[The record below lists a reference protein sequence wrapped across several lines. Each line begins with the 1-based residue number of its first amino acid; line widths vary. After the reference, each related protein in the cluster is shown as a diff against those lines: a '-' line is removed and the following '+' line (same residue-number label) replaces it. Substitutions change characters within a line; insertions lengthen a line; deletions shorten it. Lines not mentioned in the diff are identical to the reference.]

1 MIELIQI
8 PYSPFCLVQKRIL
21 EYGGIPHKVIN
32 IPNTDRSLVWKLTK
46 QRYYAVPI
54 VRDGR
59 TVLFETADDSQVIA
73 KYLNDK
79 YSLGLFPSQWRGIQR
94 LLWSHIEDVIEG
106 YTFKLNDA
114 HYKDFVPSTE
124 RLAFIRHKERKF
136 GRGCLEK
143 WAEQKD
149 ELTEALAQKLLPFEE
164 MLFERDFLLDSQ
176 PRFLDFDLYG
186 MLANF
191 LYTGHYEIPRQH
203 TCLRDWYKR
212 ISTIKLANSTREKLR
227 S

>member
-54 VRDGR
+54 IRDGR
-59 TVLFETADDSQVIA
+59 TVVFETADDSQVIA
-73 KYLNDK
+73 KYLDEK
-79 YSLGLFPSQWRGIQR
+79 FGLGLFPSNWRGIQH
-94 LLWSHIEDVIEG
+94 LLWTDIEDVIEG

-114 HYKDFVPSTE
+114 HYKEFIPASE
-124 RLAFIRHKERKF
+124 RLPFIRHKERKF
-136 GRGCLEK
+136 GRGCLEQ
-143 WAEQKD
+143 WGEQQEQLKKG
-149 ELTEALAQKLLPFEE
+149 LAQKLLPFEE
-164 MLFERDFLLDSQ
+164 MLFEREFLLDSR

-186 MLANF
+186 MLANY
-191 LYTGHYEIPRQH
+191 LYTGHYELPRQH
-203 TCLRDWYKR
+203 TCLREWYGR
-212 ISTIKLANSTREKLR
+212 ISTLKLANSTREKLR